1 MSVPPLPLITM
12 AVAAVF
18 LTACVLPPDDPP
30 RARVLTASQLGLGTA
45 PAPAAGQRWWQ
56 ACRDPQLD
64 RLMDQALAGNPTLD
78 QAQARL
84 RLAQAETAG
93 ADAGLFPHA
102 NLNAAANRQRFS
114 AEDVYPPPFAGNVY
128 WQGSVRGDL
137 SWNLDLWGRQAALI
151 AKAESGARAAAL
163 DLAAARLALT
173 GAVAQTYLDLAH
185 AWAIEALA
193 VQTERQRQ
201 RILEITTQRVT
212 SGLDTEVERRQ
223 ADGAVAEARVVR
235 DAAQADKARAVHQL
249 AALAGAG
256 ANAYAQITR
265 PAIKDDTV
273 LPLPTSLPVDLMA
286 RRPDVLAARAFVDAA
301 TAGREA
307 ATAAFYPDVNL
318 VAFAGVSAIGLV
330 NLVQGSALTAGA
342 GPAIHLPLFDAGTL
356 AAQFHGATA
365 ELDAAVAG
373 YDRTVLGAVREV
385 ADQLS
390 DLTALAAE
398 RSHQQRQLD
407 DAETAFKLAEARYRA
422 GLTGYLSALNAETQL
437 LAARRQHLDLVTA
450 QVVARVKLL
459 IAAGGSFD
467 PAAKEPNP

>member
-1 MSVPPLPLITM
+1 MSVSPLPLITM
-12 AVAAVF
+12 AVAAVL

-30 RARVLTASQLGLGTA
+30 RARVLTASQLGLGTV
-45 PAPAAGQRWWQ
+45 PAPTAGQRWWQ

-318 VAFAGVSAIGLV
+318 VAFAGVSAIGLA